1 MDLHVPRLKGR
12 VALIAGGTE
21 GVGQRIVRAF
31 LRGGAVA
38 VVPSSSAEQLER
50 LREALPDFPSENLV
64 TIFGDSGRIEEAERI
79 RDVLLGRVGRL
90 DAVVASLG
98 RWRYG
103 QSMTE
108 VPMETW
114 HCTAHDSL
122 ITQCVL
128 IRAFLPLMVAQGYG
142 SYTVIT
148 RTTAE
153 AAVTQMGPIAIA
165 GVSQDMLVRVLLE
178 ESAGTQVRINEVIVC
193 PETRAR
199 GGAGDP
205 SEGPIGD
212 CVGMFTAWLAS
223 EEAAPVRGAT
233 IRLVE
238 RQSVHS

>member
-1 MDLHVPRLKGR
+1 MDLHVSRLKGR

-21 GVGQRIVRAF
+21 GVGRRIVRAF

-50 LREALPDFPSENLV
+50 LREELQNFPSEDLV
-64 TIFGDSGRIEEAERI
+64 TIFGDIGRLNEAERI

-98 RWRYG
+98 KWRYG

-108 VPMETW
+108 IPVETW
-114 HCTAHDSL
+114 QCAAHDSL
-122 ITQCVL
+122 ITHCV
-128 IRAFLPLMVAQGYG
+128 IVRTFLPLMVAQGFG
-142 SYTVIT
+142 SYTLIT
-148 RTTAE
+148 RTAAE
-153 AAVTQMGPIAIA
+153 AAVTQMGPNAIA
-165 GVSQDMLVRVLLE
+165 GASQDMLVRVLLE

-193 PETRAR
+193 PDTSAR
-199 GGAGDP
+199 NAASDP

-212 CVGMFTAWLAS
+212 CVGTFTAWLAS